1 MVNAPAKASNSQSR
15 RAQAR
20 TSSPGG
26 RSRPS
31 AQVPNAI
38 PATGSRFREVAS
50 PRSWMASTP
59 GDHRTLQASPGSPP
73 AYLRGSCS
81 ESNRIHEQFLQ
92 VTNTNFMASTLAS
105 SSRRVGPELQPSA
118 HSRVL
123 SPPTRTHHGMYL
135 GDAISRKTSTD
146 KVHAIAHR
154 PRCNLQDG

>member
-1 MVNAPAKASNSQSR
+1 MWQ
-15 RAQAR
+15 AQAR

-26 RSRPS
+26 RSRPTGKVTRPT
-31 AQVPNAI
+31 APNVPSTRSHPAPTAPNVPSTRSHPAHSSDVNAPI
-38 PATGSRFREVAS
+38 PVTYIELSTEHRYITHTDFLPW
-50 PRSWMASTP
+50 PRWNRLTRNP
-59 GDHRTLQASPGSPP
+59 TL
-73 AYLRGSCS
+73 
-81 ESNRIHEQFLQ
+81 
-92 VTNTNFMASTLAS
+92 
-105 SSRRVGPELQPSA
+105 RVGPELQPSA